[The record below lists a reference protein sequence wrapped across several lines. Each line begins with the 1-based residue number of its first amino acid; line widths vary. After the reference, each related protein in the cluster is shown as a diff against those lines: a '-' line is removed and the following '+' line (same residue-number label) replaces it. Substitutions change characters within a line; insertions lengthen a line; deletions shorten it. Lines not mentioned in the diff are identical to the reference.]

1 MNIGIVILAAGAS
14 TRMGGQP
21 KQLIQW
27 EGRTLIRW
35 AVETALS
42 TPLRPVAVVLGA
54 NKAQIA
60 GELESL
66 PVTIIDNP
74 FWEQGLSSSIKT
86 GLAAV
91 YLTQKNIDAVLF
103 MLTDQPHVNRGLL
116 LQLVH
121 VYTET
126 GKPIVASRYAD
137 QLGVPALFGREY
149 LEKLL
154 GLEGDQGARMIIQ
167 NHLDDCAEV
176 PFEPGAIDLDTAS
189 DVETFLG

>member
-21 KQLIQW
+21 KQLIKW
-27 EGRTLIRW
+27 EGRTLIRR

-42 TPLRPVAVVLGA
+42 TPFRPVAVVLGA

-60 GELESL
+60 RELDGL

-91 YLTQKNIDAVLF
+91 YLTQKEIDAVLF
-103 MLTDQPHVNRGLL
+103 MLTDQPHVDRGVL

-121 VYTET
+121 VYTES

-137 QLGVPALFGREY
+137 QLGVPALFGRDHLAE
-149 LEKLL
+149 LL
-154 GLEGDQGARMIIQ
+154 SLEGDQGAKLVIQ
-167 NHLDDCAEV
+167 NHPDDCAEV
-176 PFEPGAIDLDTAS
+176 LFESGSIDLDTAS
-189 DVETFLG
+189 DVETFLN